1 MRMFYSTRN
10 ILFFTLICIFLDK
23 EEKSVYHVY
32 FSPLILLKVKNKV
45 WLIAI
50 IEIESGV
57 VRFGHDYIDIG
68 ATFSF

>member
-10 ILFFTLICIFLDK
+10 ILFFTLICIFLDR
-23 EEKSVYHVY
+23 EKKLVYHVY

-45 WLIAI
+45 WQIAI
-50 IEIESGV
+50 VEIESRP
-57 VRFGHDYIDIG
+57 VRFEHDYIDTG

>member
-10 ILFFTLICIFLDK
+10 ILFFTLICIFLDR
-23 EEKSVYHVY
+23 EKKLVYHVY

-45 WLIAI
+45 WQIAI
-50 IEIESGV
+50 VEIESGP
-57 VRFGHDYIDIG
+57 VRFGHDYIDTG

>member
-10 ILFFTLICIFLDK
+10 SLFFTLICIFLDR
-23 EEKSVYHVY
+23 EKKLVYHVY

-45 WLIAI
+45 WQIAI
-50 IEIESGV
+50 VEIESGL
-57 VRFGHDYIDIG
+57 VRFGHDYIDTG

>member
-23 EEKSVYHVY
+23 EKKLVYHVY

-45 WLIAI
+45 WQIAI
-50 IEIESGV
+50 VEIESGL
-57 VRFGHDYIDIG
+57 VRFGHDYIDTR